1 MRRAGHSLSEEDRV
15 GDTLELMTRRHALA
29 HVTRLLGGALA
40 APTVAGVLAGCASA
54 ANLGGTSWRP
64 RTLSPEQREA
74 VLIMGEIILPET
86 DTPGARS
93 AQVDRFIDAMLSD
106 YYPEADRRRFL
117 AGLER
122 VESRARA
129 AFGARFGA
137 LPAER
142 QLQLAQALNRQAF
155 VEPPR
160 PTTPSEQ
167 AASAAAAPA
176 APVVADNAVQTGAEH
191 TQPTVGGA
199 WHAEDT
205 GPGSFFRTLK
215 ELVLVGY
222 YTTELGATRE
232 LRVNPMGSWRA
243 DIPYAEIGSAW
254 A

>member
-1 MRRAGHSLSEEDRV
+1 M
-15 GDTLELMTRRHALA
+15 GDTLGLVTRREALVRVA
-29 HVTRLLGGALA
+29 RLLGGALA
-40 APTVAGVLAGCASA
+40 APTVAGVLAGCGAAADPEGAS
-54 ANLGGTSWRP
+54 WVP

-74 VLIMGEIILPET
+74 VLTIGEIILPAT
-86 DTPGARS
+86 DTPGAR
-93 AQVDRFIDAMLSD
+93 AARVDRYIDAMLSD

-122 VESRARA
+122 VESRAQA

-142 QLQLAQALNRQAF
+142 QLQLVQALNRQAF
-155 VEPPR
+155 SERVDPGSAPPGR
-160 PTTPSEQ
+160 
-167 AASAAAAPA
+167 AAPA
-176 APVVADNAVQTGAEH
+176 GPAAADDVRPGREGAPPA
-191 TQPTVGGA
+191 VGGA
-199 WHAEDT
+199 WHPDDT

-222 YTTELGATRE
+222 YTAELGAKEE

-243 DIPYAEIGSAW
+243 DVPYAEVGSAW

>member
-1 MRRAGHSLSEEDRV
+1 M
-15 GDTLELMTRRHALA
+15 GDTLELMTRRQALA
-29 HVTRLLGGALA
+29 RVAGLLGGALA

-54 ANLGGTSWRP
+54 ANLEGTSWRP

-93 AQVDRFIDAMLSD
+93 ARVDRFIDAMLTD
-106 YYPEADRRRFL
+106 YYPAADRGRFL

-122 VESRARA
+122 VEARARE

-142 QLQLAQALNRQAF
+142 QLQLVQALNRQAF
-155 VEPPR
+155 AARPR
-160 PTTPSEQ
+160 PGTAPSEQ
-167 AASAAAAPA
+167 AVAAAPA
-176 APVVADNAVQTGAEH
+176 APVVVGNAVQTGQERTLAAL
-191 TQPTVGGA
+191 GGA
-199 WHAEDT
+199 WHADDT

-222 YTTELGATRE
+222 YTAEPGATRE

-243 DIPYAEIGSAW
+243 DIPYDEVGSAW

>member
-1 MRRAGHSLSEEDRV
+1 MD
-15 GDTLELMTRRHALA
+15 DTLGVVTRREALA
-29 HVTRLLGGALA
+29 RAARLLGGALA

-54 ANLGGTSWRP
+54 AHPAGAAWQP

-93 AQVDRFIDAMLSD
+93 ARVDRFIDAMLGD
-106 YYPEADRRRFL
+106 YYPAADRRRFL

-122 VESRARA
+122 VEARARDT
-129 AFGARFGA
+129 FGARLAA
-137 LPAER
+137 LPAAR
-142 QLQLAQALNRQAF
+142 QLELVEALNRQAF
-155 VEPPR
+155 PGR
-160 PTTPSEQ
+160 GRTLPTS
-167 AASAAAAPA
+167 
-176 APVVADNAVQTGAEH
+176 
-191 TQPTVGGA
+191 GGP
-199 WHAEDT
+199 WHPEDV

-222 YTTELGATRE
+222 YTSEIGATRE

-243 DIPYAEIGSAW
+243 DIPYGEVGSAW

>member
-1 MRRAGHSLSEEDRV
+1 V
-15 GDTLELMTRRHALA
+15 GDTIGLITRRQALA
-29 HVTRLLGGALA
+29 RVAYLLGGALA
-40 APTVAGVLAGCASA
+40 APTVAGVLAGCGVA
-54 ANLGGTSWRP
+54 ADPEGAPWGP
-64 RTLSPEQREA
+64 RTLSPEQRET
-74 VLIMGEIILPET
+74 VLTIGEIILPET
-86 DTPGARS
+86 DTPGARA
-93 AQVDRFIDAMLSD
+93 AQVDRFIDAMLTD

-122 VESRARA
+122 VEARARD

-142 QLQLAQALNRQAF
+142 QLQLVQALNRQAF
-155 VEPPR
+155 VELPN
-160 PTTPSEQ
+160 PTTP
-167 AASAAAAPA
+167 AAP
-176 APVVADNAVQTGAEH
+176 DNASQTGGAR

-222 YTTELGATRE
+222 YTTQLGATQE

>member
-1 MRRAGHSLSEEDRV
+1 M
-15 GDTLELMTRRHALA
+15 GDTLGRMTRREALA
-29 HVTRLLGGALA
+29 RAARLLGGALA
-40 APTVAGVLAGCASA
+40 APTVAGVLAGCGA
-54 ANLGGTSWRP
+54 AADPEGTRWTP
-64 RTLSPEQREA
+64 RTLSREQSET
-74 VLIMGEIILPET
+74 VLTIGEIILPAT
-86 DTPGARS
+86 DTPGAR
-93 AQVDRFIDAMLSD
+93 AARVDRFIDAMLSD

-142 QLQLAQALNRQAF
+142 QLALVQALNRQAF
-155 VEPPR
+155 AAPAR
-160 PTTPSEQ
+160 PTAAAEQ
-167 AASAAAAPA
+167 PSAAAA
-176 APVVADNAVQTGAEH
+176 APTSPVAADNDAQTGEERAF
-191 TQPTVGGA
+191 PGGA

-243 DIPYAEIGSAW
+243 DISYGEVGSAW